1 MMNVNDYIE
10 LILEKKGWSKMDLC
24 RALNKLEAR
33 LGDMR
38 TSKQYI
44 NEYMSGNM
52 PFRPKVLAKWE
63 IALDLPEGTLM
74 NLVAQPITKEGKDEL
89 KNTIERLRKL
99 R

>member
-1 MMNVNDYIE
+1 MLNVSNVID
-10 LILEKKGWSKMDLC
+10 LILKKKGWSKSDLC

-33 LGDMR
+33 LGEAR
-38 TSKQYI
+38 TSIPVITGYFNDKDA
-44 NEYMSGNM
+44 
-52 PFRPKVLAKWE
+52 FRPKVLAKWE

-74 NLVAQPITKEGKDEL
+74 KMVAPPITKEGKEEL